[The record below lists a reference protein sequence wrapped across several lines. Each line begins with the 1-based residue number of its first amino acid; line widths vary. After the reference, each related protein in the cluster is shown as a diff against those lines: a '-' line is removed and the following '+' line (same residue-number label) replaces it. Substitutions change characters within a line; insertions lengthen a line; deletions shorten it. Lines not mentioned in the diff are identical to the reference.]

1 MKELQIR
8 YVKLHFVLEIVEDT
22 IMPTHKASAIR
33 GGVGE
38 MLLRANCISNRDC
51 EKCGFESECIVQ
63 RTMYSK
69 FDMKPKLLS
78 GTMDSVGYVIECE
91 DYHEDFSAGDTL
103 EFNLLLFGKTI
114 VYFNQYIQAV
124 YALGQH
130 GIGKNK
136 SRYQVA
142 QVLNTK
148 REPILDGNNIYMKY
162 YRHETIEDYV
172 NYRLKQIEKNG
183 IENVIVFQTPLTQ
196 KHNNSIM
203 SEFDMDVILKSIQRR
218 IYILDAFEQI
228 DGENAY
234 LKDLPTVKVLEQTTR
249 TISVKRYSNRR
260 KQEMYLTGIKGDI
273 VCESIPEE
281 SLKWLLAGEITHIGK
296 NTSFGFGRYRVK

>member
-114 VYFNQYIQAV
+114 VYFNQYMQAV

-162 YRHETIEDYV
+162 YQHETIEDYV

-218 IYILDAFEQI
+218 IYILDAFEQM

-260 KQEMYLTGIKGDI
+260 KQEMYLTGIKGEI
-273 VCESIPEE
+273 VCESIPEK
-281 SLKWLLAGEITHIGK
+281 SLRWLLAGEITHIGK